1 MVVLEKDGAATRAD
15 DPEAERLRP
24 LRELEDGA
32 WLVAGGERVDDTG
45 TPRSLGEDWPHDH
58 VRLHVEHHHV
68 QAVLDCV
75 RRHPRPHFRQPGRL
89 HQGVQLQLRQEA
101 CVGGGDW
108 PPTTQGILGRAQPV
122 GDHRLGAVLAQ
133 AGLGASDVH
142 VGGRHHP
149 HPRHR
154 GHLVDHAPAHASNPD
169 HANADRFGAAAQLI
183 QVHERPAIWP
193 SAKMGFSGGPAFNK

>member
-1 MVVLEKDGAATRAD
+1 MVVPVEHRPAARAD
-15 DPEAERLRP
+15 DPEAKRLRP

-32 WLVAGGERVDDTG
+32 RLVAGGERVDDTRA
-45 TPRSLGEDWPHDH
+45 PRPVCKDRPHND

-68 QAVLDCV
+68 QVVLDCV

-108 PPTTQGILGRAQPV
+108 PPTTQGILGGAQPV

-142 VGGRHHP
+142 VRGRHHP

-169 HANADRFGAAAQLI
+169 HANPDRFGAAAQLI
-183 QVHERPAIWP
+183 QVHERPAIRP